1 MHRFF
6 RKAIVLGLVP
16 SMALFGVAL
25 PAHAAKEVTCE
36 SSGMRRTYCGVGQHG
51 DIRLVS
57 TMGSRP
63 CRQNETW
70 GVESEGIWVDQ
81 NCRARFSVDD
91 PTSNG
96 NGNGNNNG
104 AAIAVGVIGLAAIAA
119 LAARNRHND
128 DPPPP
133 DYGGYP
139 PGVYPPGGGYPPG
152 GYPTWMI
159 GRYGGYS
166 PQDQQNL
173 TVDIGPSG
181 RVMSVGNSGRPDYG
195 RVSGGDQITF
205 DNGVSFYVQ
214 PASWGIRLIQVQDQR
229 HRIELRRQR

>member
-6 RKAIVLGLVP
+6 RKAVILGLVP
-16 SMALFGVAL
+16 SLALLGVAL

-36 SSGMRRTYCGVGQHG
+36 SSGMRRTCCGVGQHG
-51 DIRLVS
+51 DIWLVS
-57 TMGSRP
+57 SIGKFP
-63 CRQNETW
+63 CLQNETW

-81 NCRARFSVDD
+81 NCRVRFSVDD
-91 PTSNG
+91 PKSS
-96 NGNGNNNG
+96 GNNDNG

-119 LAARNRHND
+119 LAARNRHNG

-133 DYGGYP
+133 DY
-139 PGVYPPGGGYPPG
+139 GGGYPPG

-166 PQDQQNL
+166 PQNRQTL
-173 TVDIGPSG
+173 TIDVGPSG
-181 RVMSVGNSGRPDYG
+181 RVMSVGNSGKPDYG
-195 RVSGGDQITF
+195 HVEGDQVVF
-205 DNGVSFYVQ
+205 DNGVRFYVQ
-214 PASWGIRLIQVQDQR
+214 PASWGIRLIQVQNQR